1 MSTPIFDFDMLFG
14 RKTGWRL
21 HIQDQYGKFLQA
33 YYELSVAWAPPG
45 QFPAIS
51 FIHHFVYKSES

>member
-1 MSTPIFDFDMLFG
+1 MSTLIFDFDMLVGF
-14 RKTGWRL
+14 KTGWSL

-33 YYELSVAWAPPG
+33 YYELNVAWAPPG
-45 QFPAIS
+45 NFQLFS